1 MHATTIAVAAAFV
14 IGVFA
19 SWTFIGA
26 AAAVIFALV
35 FIQKLLSGFFD
46 GINDELGVEFI
57 TVPMI
62 LAGMIYGPM
71 PAFLFGFFGLP
82 FFECVRWA
90 IKTPALSGG
99 WPPIIPSPD
108 VLVDAIVGAAAGILL
123 IFIPIVWAGPIC
135 VIMKGIMA
143 PIKDSLV
150 YGVPPRPTIA
160 INVLFNI
167 FLFGALMFVVKL

>member
-99 WPPIIPSPD
+99 RPPIIPSPD
-108 VLVDAIVGAAAGILL
+108 LPVGAAAGILL

>member
-1 MHATTIAVAAAFV
+1 MHATTIAVAAAFA
-14 IGVFA
+14 IGIFA
-19 SWTFIGA
+19 SWAFIGA

-46 GINDELGVEFI
+46 GIND
-57 TVPMI
+57 
-62 LAGMIYGPM
+62 APM

-82 FFECVRWA
+82 FFEGVRWM

-108 VLVDAIVGAAAGILL
+108 VLVDAIVGAAAGILV
-123 IFIPIVWAGPIC
+123 IFIPIEWAGLVC
-135 VIMKGIMA
+135 VIMKAMMA

-150 YGVPPRPTIA
+150 YGIPPRPTIV

-167 FLFGALMFVVKL
+167 VLFKLLMFIVRL

>member
-108 VLVDAIVGAAAGILL
+108 VLVDAVAGAGGGGSARSAPPPLVLGGRGGGGRPRFFFFFLPEWWGGV
-123 IFIPIVWAGPIC
+123 FWAQKKKKKTC
-135 VIMKGIMA
+135 
-143 PIKDSLV
+143 
-150 YGVPPRPTIA
+150 PPPAPTIA
-160 INVLFNI
+160 
-167 FLFGALMFVVKL
+167 

>member
-1 MHATTIAVAAAFV
+1 MHATTIAVAAAFA
-14 IGVFA
+14 IGIFA
-19 SWTFIGA
+19 SWMFIGA

-62 LAGMIYGPM
+62 LAGIIYGPM

-82 FFECVRWA
+82 FFEGVRWM

-108 VLVDAIVGAAAGILL
+108 VLVDAIVGAAAGILV
-123 IFIPIVWAGPIC
+123 IFIPIEWAGLVC
-135 VIMKGIMA
+135 VIMKAMMA

-150 YGVPPRPTIA
+150 YGIPLRPTIV

-167 FLFGALMFVVKL
+167 VLFKLLMFIVRL